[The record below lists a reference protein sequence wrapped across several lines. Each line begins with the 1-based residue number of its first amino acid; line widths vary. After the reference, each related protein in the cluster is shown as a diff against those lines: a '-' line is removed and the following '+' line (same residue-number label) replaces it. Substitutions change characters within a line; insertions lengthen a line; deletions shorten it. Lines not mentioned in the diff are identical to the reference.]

1 MLQAPALSS
10 PSGVVPARILP
21 RLPNPASPGTY
32 RVQVGAF
39 LDQRNA
45 VDAYNRLAAAG
56 FTPVYEKYNDYY
68 RILLPGIR
76 ASEIENIA
84 RRLGAANFSEA
95 LIREE
100 R

>member
-1 MLQAPALSS
+1 M
-10 PSGVVPARILP
+10 
-21 RLPNPASPGTY
+21 PNPASYGIY

-45 VDAYNRLAAAG
+45 VDAYNRLVAAG
-56 FTPVYEKYNDYY
+56 FTPAYEKYNDYY
-68 RILLPGIR
+68 RVVLTGIR

-84 RRLGAANFSEA
+84 WRLGAANFPEA
-95 LIREE
+95 LLREE